1 MKAPGEKHR
10 LVCVLVLIF
19 VHHNYRDRGA
29 MEITKRDNFGA
40 SDQRGMFAGGC
51 MPNVLVGL
59 RVSSLGVT
67 RCLALCFFYR
77 RTRLPVEVRF
87 ADLPSSCCNL

>member
-1 MKAPGEKHR
+1 
-10 LVCVLVLIF
+10 
-19 VHHNYRDRGA
+19 

-67 RCLALCFFYR
+67 RCLALCFFLTDERVY
-77 RTRLPVEVRF
+77 P
-87 ADLPSSCCNL
+87 